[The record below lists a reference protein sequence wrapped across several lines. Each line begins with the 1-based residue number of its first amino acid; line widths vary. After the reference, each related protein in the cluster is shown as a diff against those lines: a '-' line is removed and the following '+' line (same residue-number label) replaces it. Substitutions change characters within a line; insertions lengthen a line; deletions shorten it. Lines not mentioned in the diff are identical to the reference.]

1 MITTIA
7 FVGLIAVFLGL
18 VLSAY
23 AFNLIENNKTRKLR
37 LRWIVR
43 DFGVFIYGCVFACKY
58 IVLGPGV
65 PQPEPSK
72 QGRKYVLDFAAQRR
86 GSSPNCGSR

>member
-7 FVGLIAVFLGL
+7 VVGLIAVFLGL

-23 AFNLIENNKTRKLR
+23 AFNLIENKEPRKLR
-37 LRWIVR
+37 LRWIAR

-65 PQPEPSK
+65 PQPSK
-72 QGRKYVLDFAAQRR
+72 QGRKSVLDFAAQRR
-86 GSSPNCGSR
+86 GSSPNCGGSR